1 MAAKET
7 EKMTIEQVADALG
20 VSKTTVSRALSGKG
34 RISEETRAKVYAY
47 LGRTRTEPAAPQGG
61 EKVRTNNIAMIVP
74 QRFIT
79 LDLPFLRKCMGG
91 ICIMADQRGY
101 DLMLCYASNT
111 EYSQLQRQLANHKVD
126 GVILTYA
133 MADDPCIELL
143 RQYETPFVLIGR
155 SEDKTIPQADN
166 DQVAAACEMTRILLQ
181 LGAKRIA
188 LLVGST
194 IYAVNTDRIR
204 GYLRGFAEFGVP
216 VDQRLVHSG
225 VESAGQT
232 LDALEAALEQKADC
246 ILCGDDEIAF
256 EVMGE
261 LRTRHI
267 LVPNDLRVASLY
279 DSSMLASITPSV
291 SAVQYDAEQLGKT
304 ACRMLLDRLAG
315 KEIVM
320 RQLEGHQVILRD
332 STKWRERSHSI
343 LRHLLLALL
352 AAIWLVP
359 ILWLLVT
366 SFSTDRGI
374 NVRQFFPASYT
385 LRNYVNILFHP
396 DSVAQF
402 PRWFTNTLVVACF
415 NCVISTCFV
424 LMVAYALSCCRFKG
438 RKLIQNL
445 SVSVN
450 LFPGVLAMIAVY
462 FVLKYLNLTNSYA
475 GLIMVYAGSSG
486 LGYLICKGFFD
497 TIPISLREAAKLD
510 GASDARVFFQVVLPM
525 SKPILVYTIIS
536 SFMVPWTDF
545 VMAKMILNSG
555 VSADWTVAIG
565 LYNMLQKTLI
575 NNYFALFC
583 AGGVLVSIPISILF
597 VIMQKFYVEGITSGA
612 DKG

>member
-1 MAAKET
+1 
-7 EKMTIEQVADALG
+7 
-20 VSKTTVSRALSGKG
+20 
-34 RISEETRAKVYAY
+34 
-47 LGRTRTEPAAPQGG
+47 
-61 EKVRTNNIAMIVP
+61 
-74 QRFIT
+74 
-79 LDLPFLRKCMGG
+79 
-91 ICIMADQRGY
+91 MADQRGY

-256 EVMGE
+256 EVMRE

-320 RQLEGHQVILRD
+320 RQLEGYQVILRN

-343 LRHLLLALL
+343 
-352 AAIWLVP
+352 
-359 ILWLLVT
+359 
-366 SFSTDRGI
+366 
-374 NVRQFFPASYT
+374 
-385 LRNYVNILFHP
+385 
-396 DSVAQF
+396 
-402 PRWFTNTLVVACF
+402 
-415 NCVISTCFV
+415 
-424 LMVAYALSCCRFKG
+424 K
-438 RKLIQNL
+438 
-445 SVSVN
+445 
-450 LFPGVLAMIAVY
+450 
-462 FVLKYLNLTNSYA
+462 
-475 GLIMVYAGSSG
+475 
-486 LGYLICKGFFD
+486 
-497 TIPISLREAAKLD
+497 
-510 GASDARVFFQVVLPM
+510 
-525 SKPILVYTIIS
+525 
-536 SFMVPWTDF
+536 
-545 VMAKMILNSG
+545 
-555 VSADWTVAIG
+555 
-565 LYNMLQKTLI
+565 
-575 NNYFALFC
+575 
-583 AGGVLVSIPISILF
+583 
-597 VIMQKFYVEGITSGA
+597 
-612 DKG
+612 

>member
-194 IYAVNTDRIR
+194 MYAVNTDRIR

-246 ILCGDDEIAF
+246 ILCGDDEVAF
-256 EVMGE
+256 EVMRE

-320 RQLEGHQVILRD
+320 RQLEGYQVILRD
-332 STKWRERSHSI
+332 STKWRERSRSI
-343 LRHLLLALL
+343 
-352 AAIWLVP
+352 
-359 ILWLLVT
+359 
-366 SFSTDRGI
+366 
-374 NVRQFFPASYT
+374 
-385 LRNYVNILFHP
+385 
-396 DSVAQF
+396 
-402 PRWFTNTLVVACF
+402 
-415 NCVISTCFV
+415 
-424 LMVAYALSCCRFKG
+424 K
-438 RKLIQNL
+438 
-445 SVSVN
+445 
-450 LFPGVLAMIAVY
+450 
-462 FVLKYLNLTNSYA
+462 
-475 GLIMVYAGSSG
+475 
-486 LGYLICKGFFD
+486 
-497 TIPISLREAAKLD
+497 
-510 GASDARVFFQVVLPM
+510 
-525 SKPILVYTIIS
+525 
-536 SFMVPWTDF
+536 
-545 VMAKMILNSG
+545 
-555 VSADWTVAIG
+555 
-565 LYNMLQKTLI
+565 
-575 NNYFALFC
+575 
-583 AGGVLVSIPISILF
+583 
-597 VIMQKFYVEGITSGA
+597 
-612 DKG
+612 

>member
-20 VSKTTVSRALSGKG
+20 ISKTTVSRALSGKG
-34 RISEETRAKVYAY
+34 RISEKTRAKVYAY
-47 LGRTRTEPAAPQGG
+47 MGRTRSEPALAQSG
-61 EKVRTNNIAMIVP
+61 EKLRTNNIAMIMP

-91 ICIMADQRGY
+91 ICTMADQRGY
-101 DLMLCYASNT
+101 DLMLCYSSYT
-111 EYSQLQRQLANHKVD
+111 EYPQLQRQLANHKVD

-133 MADDPCIELL
+133 MADDPCIDLL

-194 IYAVNTDRIR
+194 IYAVNTDRTR

-232 LDALEAALEQKADC
+232 IDALEAALEQKADC

-256 EVMGE
+256 EVMRE
-261 LRTRHI
+261 LRMRHI

-315 KEIVM
+315 KETVM
-320 RQLEGHQVILRD
+320 RQLEGYQVILRD
-332 STKWRERSHSI
+332 STKWMERS
-343 LRHLLLALL
+343 
-352 AAIWLVP
+352 
-359 ILWLLVT
+359 
-366 SFSTDRGI
+366 
-374 NVRQFFPASYT
+374 
-385 LRNYVNILFHP
+385 RNI
-396 DSVAQF
+396 
-402 PRWFTNTLVVACF
+402 
-415 NCVISTCFV
+415 
-424 LMVAYALSCCRFKG
+424 K
-438 RKLIQNL
+438 
-445 SVSVN
+445 
-450 LFPGVLAMIAVY
+450 
-462 FVLKYLNLTNSYA
+462 
-475 GLIMVYAGSSG
+475 
-486 LGYLICKGFFD
+486 
-497 TIPISLREAAKLD
+497 
-510 GASDARVFFQVVLPM
+510 
-525 SKPILVYTIIS
+525 
-536 SFMVPWTDF
+536 
-545 VMAKMILNSG
+545 
-555 VSADWTVAIG
+555 
-565 LYNMLQKTLI
+565 
-575 NNYFALFC
+575 
-583 AGGVLVSIPISILF
+583 
-597 VIMQKFYVEGITSGA
+597 
-612 DKG
+612 

>member
-20 VSKTTVSRALSGKG
+20 VSKTTVSRALSGRG

-47 LGRTRTEPAAPQGG
+47 MGRTRSEPVSAQSG
-61 EKVRTNNIAMIVP
+61 EKLRTNNIAMVVP
-74 QRFIT
+74 QRFIA

-91 ICIMADQRGY
+91 ICTMADQRGY

-166 DQVAAACEMTRILLQ
+166 DQVTAACEMTRILLQ

-246 ILCGDDEIAF
+246 ILCGDDEVAF
-256 EVMGE
+256 EVMRE

-343 LRHLLLALL
+343 
-352 AAIWLVP
+352 
-359 ILWLLVT
+359 
-366 SFSTDRGI
+366 
-374 NVRQFFPASYT
+374 
-385 LRNYVNILFHP
+385 
-396 DSVAQF
+396 
-402 PRWFTNTLVVACF
+402 
-415 NCVISTCFV
+415 
-424 LMVAYALSCCRFKG
+424 K
-438 RKLIQNL
+438 
-445 SVSVN
+445 
-450 LFPGVLAMIAVY
+450 
-462 FVLKYLNLTNSYA
+462 
-475 GLIMVYAGSSG
+475 
-486 LGYLICKGFFD
+486 
-497 TIPISLREAAKLD
+497 
-510 GASDARVFFQVVLPM
+510 
-525 SKPILVYTIIS
+525 
-536 SFMVPWTDF
+536 
-545 VMAKMILNSG
+545 
-555 VSADWTVAIG
+555 
-565 LYNMLQKTLI
+565 
-575 NNYFALFC
+575 
-583 AGGVLVSIPISILF
+583 
-597 VIMQKFYVEGITSGA
+597 
-612 DKG
+612 

>member
-20 VSKTTVSRALSGKG
+20 LSKTTVSRALSGKG
-34 RISEETRAKVYAY
+34 RISEETRTKVYAY
-47 LGRTRTEPAAPQGG
+47 MGRTRSEPVSAQSG
-61 EKVRTNNIAMIVP
+61 EKLRTNNIAMVVP
-74 QRFIT
+74 QRFIA

-91 ICIMADQRGY
+91 ICTMADQRGY

-143 RQYETPFVLIGR
+143 RQYETPFVLI
-155 SEDKTIPQADN
+155 
-166 DQVAAACEMTRILLQ
+166 AAACEMTRILLQ

-256 EVMGE
+256 EVMRE

-343 LRHLLLALL
+343 
-352 AAIWLVP
+352 
-359 ILWLLVT
+359 
-366 SFSTDRGI
+366 
-374 NVRQFFPASYT
+374 
-385 LRNYVNILFHP
+385 
-396 DSVAQF
+396 
-402 PRWFTNTLVVACF
+402 
-415 NCVISTCFV
+415 
-424 LMVAYALSCCRFKG
+424 K
-438 RKLIQNL
+438 
-445 SVSVN
+445 
-450 LFPGVLAMIAVY
+450 
-462 FVLKYLNLTNSYA
+462 
-475 GLIMVYAGSSG
+475 
-486 LGYLICKGFFD
+486 
-497 TIPISLREAAKLD
+497 
-510 GASDARVFFQVVLPM
+510 
-525 SKPILVYTIIS
+525 
-536 SFMVPWTDF
+536 
-545 VMAKMILNSG
+545 
-555 VSADWTVAIG
+555 
-565 LYNMLQKTLI
+565 
-575 NNYFALFC
+575 
-583 AGGVLVSIPISILF
+583 
-597 VIMQKFYVEGITSGA
+597 
-612 DKG
+612 

>member
-1 MAAKET
+1 MPC
-7 EKMTIEQVADALG
+7 
-20 VSKTTVSRALSGKG
+20 SRWYASGSSIKRRRRSLDTDNCFSGTPGRDRG
-34 RISEETRAKVYAY
+34 RI
-47 LGRTRTEPAAPQGG
+47 
-61 EKVRTNNIAMIVP
+61 
-74 QRFIT
+74 
-79 LDLPFLRKCMGG
+79 
-91 ICIMADQRGY
+91 
-101 DLMLCYASNT
+101 
-111 EYSQLQRQLANHKVD
+111 
-126 GVILTYA
+126 
-133 MADDPCIELL
+133 
-143 RQYETPFVLIGR
+143 
-155 SEDKTIPQADN
+155 
-166 DQVAAACEMTRILLQ
+166 
-181 LGAKRIA
+181 
-188 LLVGST
+188 
-194 IYAVNTDRIR
+194 
-204 GYLRGFAEFGVP
+204 
-216 VDQRLVHSG
+216 
-225 VESAGQT
+225 
-232 LDALEAALEQKADC
+232 
-246 ILCGDDEIAF
+246 
-256 EVMGE
+256 
-261 LRTRHI
+261 LRTVR
-267 LVPNDLRVASLY
+267 
-279 DSSMLASITPSV
+279 
-291 SAVQYDAEQLGKT
+291 
-304 ACRMLLDRLAG
+304 
-315 KEIVM
+315 
-320 RQLEGHQVILRD
+320 
-332 STKWRERSHSI
+332 SI